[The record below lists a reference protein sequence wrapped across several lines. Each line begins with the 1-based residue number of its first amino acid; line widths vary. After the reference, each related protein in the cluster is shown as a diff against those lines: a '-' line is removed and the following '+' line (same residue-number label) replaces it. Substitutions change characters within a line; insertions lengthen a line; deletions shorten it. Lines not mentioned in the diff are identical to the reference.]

1 MIELPRK
8 LLYFVTIELFAKPN
22 VGAFFRGGTVDV
34 IGKEVRPKLTP
45 DLALSLLANGR
56 CNR

>member
-45 DLALSLLANGR
+45 DLGLSLMANG
-56 CNR
+56 